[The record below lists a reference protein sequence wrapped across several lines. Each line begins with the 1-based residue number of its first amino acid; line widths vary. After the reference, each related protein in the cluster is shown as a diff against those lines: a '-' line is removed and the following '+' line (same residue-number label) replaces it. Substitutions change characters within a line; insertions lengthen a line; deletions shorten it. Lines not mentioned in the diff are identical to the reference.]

1 MRKAI
6 AIASFPF
13 ATAGIMALALVLS
26 VVLSPVYAWM
36 ICKAGFKPK
45 KP

>member
-1 MRKAI
+1 MRKAL
-6 AIASFPF
+6 AIASWPF
-13 ATAGIMALALVLS
+13 LTAGIMALALVLS

>member
-13 ATAGIMALALVLS
+13 VAVGIMALALVLS
-26 VVLSPVYAWM
+26 VVLSPVYAWA